1 MEKKEEKNLKDE
13 AVKVLNDVKNDSKKF
28 TKKEIEDGRGMSIL
42 AYISILALIPYLT
55 EKENKYVMYHAK
67 QGMNLF
73 IIEVIVGALA
83 PLLCLILF
91 LIAPLVSLIL
101 SIVGFAL
108 LILSI
113 IGIINVC
120 NGEAKELPIIN
131 KIKIIK

>member
-28 TKKEIEDGRGMSIL
+28 TKKEIEDGKGMSIL

>member
-1 MEKKEEKNLKDE
+1 MEKKKEKNLKDE
-13 AVKVLNDVKNDSKKF
+13 AIKVLNDVKDDSKKF
-28 TKKEIEDGRGMSIL
+28 TKKEIEDGKCLAIL
-42 AYISILALIPYLT
+42 SYVSILALIPYLT
-55 EKENKYVMYHAK
+55 EKKNKYVMYHAK

-73 IIEVIVGALA
+73 IIEVIVGALS

-91 LIAPLVSLIL
+91 LIAPLVGLIL
-101 SIVGFAL
+101 SIIGFAL